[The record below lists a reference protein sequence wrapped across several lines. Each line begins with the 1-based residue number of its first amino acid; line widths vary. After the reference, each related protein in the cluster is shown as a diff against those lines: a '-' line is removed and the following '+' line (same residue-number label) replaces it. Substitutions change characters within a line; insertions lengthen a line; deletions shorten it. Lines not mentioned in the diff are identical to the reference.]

1 MCYVVSIAAAAVTS
15 LAWSRSKS
23 IKVWWLTLMFYGGA
37 LFGVIDHLWNGE
49 LFLVSVNTPKDLI
62 LGVLIVVT
70 TILLWGI
77 MLLLSK
83 FNPTLAK
90 YIDVQR

>member
-15 LAWSRSKS
+15 LTWKRNRS

-37 LFGVIDHLWNGE
+37 MFGVIDHLYNGE
-49 LFLVSVNTPKDLI
+49 LFLVSANTPKDLV
-62 LGVLIVVT
+62 LGVLIVVAT
-70 TILLWGI
+70 TLLWGMMI
-77 MLLLSK
+77 FLSK

-90 YIDVQR
+90 YVDVKG

>member
-1 MCYVVSIAAAAVTS
+1 MCYVVSIAAAVVTS
-15 LAWSRSKS
+15 LTWSRTKS

-37 LFGVIDHLWNGE
+37 MFGVIDHLWNGE

-70 TILLWGI
+70 TILLWGM

-90 YIDVQR
+90 YVDVKR